1 MTRISGDGVECV
13 RPTHVYSLSRFH
25 FIQTLISC
33 HIETILVHIQLKQTY
48 EFTLIPNSMHIW
60 IWRLENV
67 HSERQPNGTYFQFHP
82 SSIVNIKHIHTA
94 VYGIG
99 HIVPLCSVLGC
110 IVGITTHFQL
120 SAVPFGCADASSL
133 CVCVCVVDAFLVQ

>member
-1 MTRISGDGVECV
+1 M
-13 RPTHVYSLSRFH
+13 
-25 FIQTLISC
+25 
-33 HIETILVHIQLKQTY
+33 HIQLKQTY
-48 EFTLIPNSMHIW
+48 EFTLTPNSMH

-82 SSIVNIKHIHTA
+82 SSIVNNKHIHTA

-120 SAVPFGCADASSL
+120 SAVPFGCADASPL
-133 CVCVCVVDAFLVQ
+133 CVCVCCRCIFSTITLSTASRIGEYFSICNTYAHAVHVYEGEHNNNK